1 MKDSVIQIAAAAV
14 GHERRKGNMQDSV
27 TKESAGV
34 SALLPWPVW
43 RRPLPSL
50 VVLEERMDYYLIGF
64 DSSSMLV
71 ESAPTMTVVL
81 ASVVLGLKIV
91 EEQTNNLADYCGSYS
106 SQNHAQTMMGAEL
119 TIHSVQVNAAY
130 AQEMIGA
137 EMMVHS
143 LQEDEFPTLSRA
155 ELQQ

>member
-1 MKDSVIQIAAAAV
+1 
-14 GHERRKGNMQDSV
+14 
-27 TKESAGV
+27 
-34 SALLPWPVW
+34 
-43 RRPLPSL
+43 L
-50 VVLEERMDYYLIGF
+50 VVLEEQMDYLIGF

-106 SQNHAQTMMGAEL
+106 SQNAQTMMGAEL

-130 AQEMIGA
+130 AQQMIGA

>member
-1 MKDSVIQIAAAAV
+1 
-14 GHERRKGNMQDSV
+14 MQDSV
-27 TKESAGV
+27 TKVSAGV

-50 VVLEERMDYYLIGF
+50 VVLEEQMDYLIGF

-106 SQNHAQTMMGAEL
+106 SQNAQTMMGAEL

-130 AQEMIGA
+130 AQQMIGA